1 MIVDLERNDL
11 ARVCEPGSVRWPE
24 LMAQRELAGVTH
36 LVSTVE
42 GRLRAGAALAE
53 ILAATLPRRLG
64 HRRAEDRG
72 ARPDRRARAGRPRRV
87 DGRARRRCARTATSS
102 SR

>member
-11 ARVCEPGSVRWPE
+11 ARVCEPGSVTWPE

-42 GRLRAGAALAE
+42 GTLRPGVF
-53 ILAATLPRRLG
+53 PR
-64 HRRAEDRG
+64 
-72 ARPDRRARAGRPRRV
+72 
-87 DGRARRRCARTATSS
+87 
-102 SR
+102 